1 MAQHCLRVSSLAQE
15 FGFDHNF
22 QLVALHHDDAEA
34 YLRDIPSPVK
44 RFLPAIKAA
53 EESILCA
60 VMRKW
65 KMKDIDWK
73 ALKKLDRMVGAGEE
87 AVWMPR
93 RTDTWGVATR
103 AIPNYTRMPVLD
115 ATVGKQLWL
124 AVHETLLWRIEHGC

>member
-1 MAQHCLRVSSLAQE
+1 MAQHALRVSALAQE
-15 FGFDHNF
+15 FGFDNNF

-53 EESILCA
+53 EESIMSA

-65 KMKDIDWK
+65 RMKDVDWA
-73 ALKKLDRMVGAGEE
+73 ALKKLDRMAGAGEE
-87 AVWMPR
+87 AIWMPR

-103 AIPNYTRMPVLD
+103 AIPDYSRMPVLD
-115 ATVGKQLWL
+115 PFIAKQLWL
-124 AVHETLLWRIEHGC
+124 SAHETILWRVEHGA